1 MEKILKDRLNHLKSK
16 YQDLTH
22 FKLTKTF
29 NTTKINMLKAQ
40 IDEVEWLINKYN
52 KENEKSK

>member
-29 NTTKINMLKAQ
+29 NITKINMLKAQ
-40 IDEVEWLINKYN
+40 IDEVKWLINKYN
-52 KENEKSK
+52 KENEKS